1 MLIRRL
7 THREAYTSGIYL
19 RLDRDHPSIS
29 EIKVPI
35 IRMALLV
42 PEAALQRPY
51 LGKQEIARRSESR
64 KQHRMLAAFTDG
76 QVTCGSIGAPY
87 VGSEHNNPRTSR
99 LSSIPYPRTH
109 GVLGFGGLEGGCS
122 ASTPSTPLQPA
133 LCGDYQVAQVLGPP
147 TRDHLNVNQSIAA

>member
-51 LGKQEIARRSESR
+51 LGKQKIARRSESR

-99 LSSIPYPRTH
+99 LSSTPCPRTH
-109 GVLGFGGLEGGCS
+109 GVLGVGAWKEVVPPPPFLH
-122 ASTPSTPLQPA
+122 PSGWPYAGIIRLRRYSGHPRET
-133 LCGDYQVAQVLGPP
+133 
-147 TRDHLNVNQSIAA
+147 T